1 MGKVVVKRF
10 FLMVPVVLA
19 VTFII
24 FLLSFIS
31 AGDAARA
38 LAEKKY
44 EHPTV
49 EQVEAV
55 RHEEG
60 LDQPVLIQYG
70 RWLKNALHG
79 DFGKSYSTRKP
90 AFEELKR
97 YFPQTLKLAVT
108 SFVLLLV
115 VCIPLGILS
124 AIYEDRLPDKCICV
138 LSSLSVSMPSFWIGL
153 MLLYIFGVKLKVI
166 SVIGGDAGGIPI
178 LAAFAMDISFFGI
191 MTRLIRTN
199 MIHVLKQDYIR
210 ASKAKGLSPVNVI
223 LRHGMKNILI
233 PILTRLV
240 SIVIGFFCGSAV
252 IESIF
257 SIQGI
262 GNLALKSVISK
273 DTPVLQCFIFILSVG
288 IVILNFIVDIAYSA
302 IDRRIQLK

>member
-44 EHPTV
+44 EHPTQ
-49 EQVEAV
+49 EQVEMV

-60 LDQPVLIQYG
+60 LDQPVLVQYG

-124 AIYEDRLPDKCICV
+124 AIYEERLLDKCICI

-199 MIHVLKQDYIR
+199 MIHVLNQDYIR
-210 ASKAKGLSPVNVI
+210 ASKAKGLSTAEVI

>member
-1 MGKVVVKRF
+1 MGKVIAKRF
-10 FLMVPVVLA
+10 IFMIPVVLA

-24 FLLSFIS
+24 FMLSFIS
-31 AGDAARA
+31 AGAAARV

-44 EHPTV
+44 EHQSQEKV
-49 EQVEAV
+49 EEV
-55 RHEEG
+55 RLEEG
-60 LDQPVLIQYG
+60 LDQPVLVQYG
-70 RWLKNALHG
+70 KWLDQALHG

-97 YFPQTLKLAVT
+97 YFPQTFKLAVT
-108 SFVLLLV
+108 SFLLLMIV
-115 VCIPLGILS
+115 SVPLGI
-124 AIYEDRLPDKCICV
+124 

-199 MIHVLKQDYIR
+199 MIQVLKQDYIR
-210 ASKAKGLSPVNVI
+210 ASRAKGLSSVNVI
-223 LRHGMKNILI
+223 LRHGLKNILI
-233 PILTRLV
+233 PVRSRLV

-273 DTPVLQCFIFILSVG
+273 DTPVLQCFIFILAVG
-288 IVILNFIVDIAYSA
+288 IVVLNFLVDIAYSA